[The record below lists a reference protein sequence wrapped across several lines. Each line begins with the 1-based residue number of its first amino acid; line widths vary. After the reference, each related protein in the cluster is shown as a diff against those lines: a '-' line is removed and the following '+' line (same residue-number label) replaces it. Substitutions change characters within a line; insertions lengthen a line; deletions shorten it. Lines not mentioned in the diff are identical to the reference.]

1 VLEETVAR
9 VRAVYILRV
18 KEVAF
23 EMRYKAT
30 REQPAKGMKA
40 QRCWLREQQC
50 KELSGKELILENRK
64 EAEVAAI
71 GVGRLRQEAGGD
83 RVVYI

>member
-1 VLEETVAR
+1 
-9 VRAVYILRV
+9 
-18 KEVAF
+18 
-23 EMRYKAT
+23 M
-30 REQPAKGMKA
+30 
-40 QRCWLREQQC
+40 REQQC

-71 GVGRLRQEAGGD
+71 GVGRLRQEAGEGD